1 MDLIDDEQLIS
12 SERIAISLI
21 SQTQII
27 ESQS

>member
-12 SERIAISLI
+12 SEWIAISLI